1 MSILVV
7 GSVALDSVL
16 TPFGEVEEVLGG
28 SAMFFSVAAS
38 FFGEVSLVAVVGED
52 FPLEHVDFLAS
63 RGIDMRGL
71 KRMPGKTF
79 RWKGYYEYDLNDA
92 HTLDTQLNVFEDFD
106 PDIPEEY
113 RDSDYV
119 FLANIHPGL
128 QLKVLEQVR
137 SPRLTICDTMNY
149 WIENE
154 REQLVE
160 TISRVDYLLLNDTE
174 ARELADEPNLI
185 MAGRKLLEMGPE
197 RVIIKKGEHGVV
209 MLGEEGFFSLPAY
222 PLETV
227 FDPTGAGDS
236 FGGGFLGSLSRYE
249 EMGGEEVRR
258 SVVYGSV
265 IASFV
270 VESFSCD
277 RLRNLTPEEVDG
289 RYREFMNIT
298 SFE

>member
-7 GSVALDSVL
+7 GSVALDSVR

-38 FFGEVSLVAVVGED
+38 FFGKVRMVAVVGED
-52 FPLEHVDFLAS
+52 FPEEHVSFLAS
-63 RGIDMRGL
+63 RDVDMRGL
-71 KRMPGKTF
+71 RRMPGETF

-92 HTLDTQLNVFEDFD
+92 HTLDTQLNVFEEFD
-106 PDIPEEY
+106 PDIPDEY

-154 REQLVE
+154 RERLVE
-160 TISRVDYLLLNDTE
+160 TISQVDYLLLNDTE
-174 ARELADEPNLI
+174 ARELAGEPNLI

-197 RVIIKKGEHGVV
+197 RVIIKKGEHGVI

-249 EMGGEEVRR
+249 EKGGEEVRR

-277 RLRNLTPEEVDG
+277 RLRSLAPEEIDG

-298 SFE
+298 SFD

>member
-7 GSVALDSVL
+7 GSVALDSVR

-28 SAMFFSVAAS
+28 SAIFFSLAAS
-38 FFGEVSLVAVVGED
+38 FFGEVRLVAVVGED
-52 FPLEHVDFLAS
+52 FPEEHVSFLAS
-63 RGIDMRGL
+63 RGMDTRGL
-71 KRMPGKTF
+71 KRRPGKTF

-92 HTLDTQLNVFEDFD
+92 HTIDTQLNVFEDFD
-106 PDIPEEY
+106 PDIPPEY
-113 RDSDYV
+113 LDSDYV

-128 QLKVLEQVR
+128 QLKVLEQVP
-137 SPRLTICDTMNY
+137 SPRLTVCDTMNY

-160 TISRVDYLLLNDTE
+160 TVSRVDCLLLNDAE

-185 MAGRKLLEMGPE
+185 MAGRKLLEMGPG
-197 RVIIKKGEHGVV
+197 RVIIKKGEHGVI

-236 FGGGFLGSLSRYE
+236 FGGGFVGSLSRC
-249 EMGGEEVRR
+249 GEICGENLRR

-265 IASFV
+265 IASFA

-277 RLRNLTPEEVDG
+277 RLRELTFEEIEG

-298 SFE
+298 SFH

>member
-7 GSVALDSVL
+7 GSVALDSVR

-28 SAMFFSVAAS
+28 SAIFFSLAAS
-38 FFGEVSLVAVVGED
+38 FFGEVRLVAVVGDD
-52 FPLEHVDFLAS
+52 FPQEHVDFLAS
-63 RGIDMRGL
+63 RGVDTRGL
-71 KRMPGKTF
+71 KCMPGKTF

-92 HTLDTQLNVFEDFD
+92 HTIDTQLNVFEDFD
-106 PDIPEEY
+106 PDIPPEY
-113 RDSDYV
+113 LDSEYV

-128 QLKVLEQVR
+128 QLKVLEQVP
-137 SPRLTICDTMNY
+137 SPRLTVCDTMNY

-160 TISRVDYLLLNDTE
+160 TVSRVDCLLLNDAE

-185 MAGRKLLEMGPE
+185 MAGRKLLEMGPG
-197 RVIIKKGEHGVV
+197 RVIIKKGEHGVI

-236 FGGGFLGSLSRYE
+236 FGGGFVGSLSRC
-249 EMGGEEVRR
+249 GEIRGENLRR

-270 VESFSCD
+270 VESCSCD
-277 RLRNLTPEEVDG
+277 RLRELTFEEIEG

-298 SFE
+298 SFR